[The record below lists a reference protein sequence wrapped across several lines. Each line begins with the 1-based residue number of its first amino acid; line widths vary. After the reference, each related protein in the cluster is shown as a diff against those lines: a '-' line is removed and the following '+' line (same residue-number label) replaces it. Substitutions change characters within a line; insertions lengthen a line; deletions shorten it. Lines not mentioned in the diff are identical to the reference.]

1 MPSRQWGKALH
12 LYVLSFLRQMI
23 LLLPFSWLFSYLW
36 GVDWIWMRFVVS
48 DVLNLI
54 YVGVMF
60 VRLKRKELDTWGQH
74 KGMLSAQG

>member
-1 MPSRQWGKALH
+1 
-12 LYVLSFLRQMI
+12 QMI

-36 GVDWIWMRFVVS
+36 GVDWIWMGFVVS